1 MRKSNGFLI
10 ALAGFALLSCG
21 DAVIK
26 SMAGEWPA
34 TAIAA
39 LRFCIAI
46 PLLGI
51 LVLAQNGKQALVVR
65 RPVLQA
71 ARGVSIAFASL
82 LFFLSLFFMPQAE
95 ATAIVFVNP
104 ILTAIL
110 SLVFLRERMSH
121 FGWLS
126 AAVAL
131 CGVALIL
138 RPNLAELGLIALL
151 PLIAAF
157 FFACMM
163 IFNRMAAGT
172 GTAVV
177 LQFYLALAAT
187 PLLMLFAVTGHYSGI
202 EALQVTTP
210 DWSIVARCAIVAV
223 SASLAHGLIYVGTTR
238 ANAAVAAQA
247 VYIQL
252 PVALAIDAF
261 IFRHWPDLAAMIG
274 VALIIA
280 AGLVNGLIPLMRR
293 K

>member
-1 MRKSNGFLI
+1 MRKSNGFVI

-110 SLVFLRERMSH
+110 SLVFLRERMNYA
-121 FGWLS
+121 GWAS

-151 PLIAAF
+151 PLVAAF

-210 DWSIVARCAIVAV
+210 DWSIIARCAIVAV

-274 VALIIA
+274 VVLIIS

>member
-26 SMAGEWPA
+26 SMAGQWPA

-51 LVLAQNGKQALVVR
+51 LVLEMASRRLWSAVRFCRPLEVFRLHLRRCCSFSACFSCR
-65 RPVLQA
+65 RPRRPHRLRQPDIDGHFID
-71 ARGVSIAFASL
+71 GVSSRTDEL
-82 LFFLSLFFMPQAE
+82 C
-95 ATAIVFVNP
+95 
-104 ILTAIL
+104 
-110 SLVFLRERMSH
+110 RM
-121 FGWLS
+121 GKRRG
-126 AAVAL
+126 AL
-131 CGVALIL
+131 CGVALISGA
-138 RPNLAELGLIALL
+138 PNPAEFGLIALL
-151 PLIAAF
+151 PLVAAF

-210 DWSIVARCAIVAV
+210 DWSIIARCAIVAV

-274 VALIIA
+274 VVLIIS

>member
-1 MRKSNGFLI
+1 MRKSNGFVI

-21 DAVIK
+21 DAIIK

-110 SLVFLRERMSH
+110 SMVFLRERMNYA
-121 FGWLS
+121 GWAS

-151 PLIAAF
+151 PLVAAF

-210 DWSIVARCAIVAV
+210 DWSIIARCAIVAV

-274 VALIIA
+274 VVLIIS

>member
-1 MRKSNGFLI
+1 MRKSNGFVI

-110 SLVFLRERMSH
+110 SLVFLRERMSQ

-126 AAVAL
+126 AVVAL

-202 EALQVTTP
+202 EALQVKTP
-210 DWSIVARCAIVAV
+210 DWSIIARCAIVAV

>member
-51 LVLAQNGKQALVVR
+51 LVLAQNGKQALVVH
-65 RPVLQA
+65 RPALQA

-121 FGWLS
+121 SGWLS

-151 PLIAAF
+151 PLVAAF

-202 EALQVTTP
+202 EALEVTTP

>member
-1 MRKSNGFLI
+1 MRKSNGFVI

-110 SLVFLRERMSH
+110 SMVFLRERMNYA
-121 FGWLS
+121 GWAS

-151 PLIAAF
+151 PLVAAF

-210 DWSIVARCAIVAV
+210 DWSIIARCAIVAV

-274 VALIIA
+274 VVLIIS
-280 AGLVNGLIPLMRR
+280 AGLVNGMIPLMRR

>member
-1 MRKSNGFLI
+1 MRKSTGFVI

-110 SLVFLRERMSH
+110 SMVFLRERMNYA
-121 FGWLS
+121 GWAS

-151 PLIAAF
+151 PLVAAF

-210 DWSIVARCAIVAV
+210 DWSIIARCAIVAV

-274 VALIIA
+274 VVLIIS

>member
-1 MRKSNGFLI
+1 MRKSNGFVI

-110 SLVFLRERMSH
+110 SMVFLRERMNYA
-121 FGWLS
+121 GWAS

-151 PLIAAF
+151 PLVAAF

-210 DWSIVARCAIVAV
+210 DWSIIARCAIVAV

-274 VALIIA
+274 VVLIIS

>member
-1 MRKSNGFLI
+1 
-10 ALAGFALLSCG
+10 
-21 DAVIK
+21 
-26 SMAGEWPA
+26 
-34 TAIAA
+34 
-39 LRFCIAI
+39 
-46 PLLGI
+46 
-51 LVLAQNGKQALVVR
+51 
-65 RPVLQA
+65 
-71 ARGVSIAFASL
+71 
-82 LFFLSLFFMPQAE
+82 
-95 ATAIVFVNP
+95 
-104 ILTAIL
+104 LTAIL
-110 SLVFLRERMSH
+110 SMVFLRERMNYA
-121 FGWLS
+121 GWAS

-151 PLIAAF
+151 PLVAAF

-210 DWSIVARCAIVAV
+210 DWSIIARCAIVAV

-274 VALIIA
+274 VVLIIS